1 MNMAL
6 PNDEVGLMPDTGA
19 HDGLCGDQWARRQA
33 MKCNEY
39 QKKVNQ
45 QTLMEPRHVAGVGN
59 GSQQANYEVELSTGM
74 VDTSGV
80 YHEEVF
86 KAPCLE
92 NSGVPGLMGI
102 QSLGRN
108 DALIRCST
116 GEIWFLGPG
125 GAKIEASPGSK
136 HFQMLKAKSGHW
148 QIPISRFRR
157 EQDGEPSKTSNITM
171 TTTKADT
178 NAAARASA
186 GTGPTSASSSTTR
199 TPTSALKK
207 SVSWSS
213 SS

>member
-39 QKKVNQ
+39 QKKVSQ
-45 QTLMEPRHVAGVGN
+45 QTLMEPRYVAGVGN

-74 VDTSGV
+74 IDTSGV

-102 QSLGRN
+102 QSLERN
-108 DALIRCST
+108 DALIRCKT

-157 EQDGEPSKTSNITM
+157 PQDGQPSKTSNITM
-171 TTTKADT
+171 VTSKADT
-178 NAAARASA
+178 SARATA
-186 GTGPTSASSSTTR
+186 GTGSASASSSPTTR
-199 TPTSALKK
+199 TPTSGKK

>member
-39 QKKVNQ
+39 QKKVDQ

-74 VDTSGV
+74 IDTSGV

-102 QSLGRN
+102 QSLERN
-108 DALIRCST
+108 DALTASEALATGASSGNRLWRCSAQCGR
-116 GEIWFLGPG
+116 GERG
-125 GAKIEASPGSK
+125 
-136 HFQMLKAKSGHW
+136 
-148 QIPISRFRR
+148 RT
-157 EQDGEPSKTSNITM
+157 PSATELVS
-171 TTTKADT
+171 
-178 NAAARASA
+178 ARARKANSGIELLSCSA
-186 GTGPTSASSSTTR
+186 RCGWRGWDPPS
-199 TPTSALKK
+199 
-207 SVSWSS
+207 
-213 SS
+213 

>member
-1 MNMAL
+1 MRLSSFFGPWWPSSSCAREYEVYSSNMAL
-6 PNDEVGLMPDTGA
+6 PNEEVGLMPDTGA

-33 MKCNEY
+33 VKCSEH

-45 QTLMEPRHVAGVGN
+45 QALMEPRYVAGVGN
-59 GSQQANYEVELSTGM
+59 GSQQANYEVELTTGM
-74 VDTSGV
+74 VDTDGV

-102 QSLGRN
+102 QSLERN
-108 DALIRCST
+108 DALIRCKT

-157 EQDGEPSKTSNITM
+157 QQDGQP
-171 TTTKADT
+171 TTVQSQALRKAL
-178 NAAARASA
+178 R
-186 GTGPTSASSSTTR
+186 
-199 TPTSALKK
+199 
-207 SVSWSS
+207 
-213 SS
+213 